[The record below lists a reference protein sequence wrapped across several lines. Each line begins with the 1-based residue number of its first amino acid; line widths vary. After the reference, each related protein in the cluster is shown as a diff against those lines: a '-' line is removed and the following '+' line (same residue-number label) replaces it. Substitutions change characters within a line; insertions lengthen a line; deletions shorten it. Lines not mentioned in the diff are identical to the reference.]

1 MKYRVYF
8 SGLADKKLVLLTDYL
23 TEEWSVSVKQNFIKI
38 LKAKID
44 HISSY
49 PESCIESDIFKNLR
63 KCIVTKQTSFL
74 YRIKNENIEIVTVF
88 DNRSSFKSITK
99 EIRKH
104 YGHL

>member
-23 TEEWSVSVKQNFIKI
+23 TEEWSVKVKQNFIKI
-38 LKAKID
+38 LKVKMD
-44 HISSY
+44 HISTY
-49 PESCIESDIFKNLR
+49 PESAVRSKIFPNLHQ
-63 KCIVTKQTSFL
+63 CVVTKHTSLL
-74 YRIKNENIEIVTVF
+74 YRIKNEEIEIITLI

-99 EIRKH
+99 EIRKY